1 LNPAS
6 EAFFFRQQSLLEF
19 FCIRDCRHD
28 YPHPRIF
35 RFLLL
40 IFLRLI
46 VPDRSSI
53 RLWREIVNGVA
64 LFHMHLKLW
73 RPLAEYL
80 KENRHDIYRHVIAT
94 ETADLSALTAA
105 EIEVIVKRH
114 MIVVA

>member
-1 LNPAS
+1 
-6 EAFFFRQQSLLEF
+6 
-19 FCIRDCRHD
+19 
-28 YPHPRIF
+28 
-35 RFLLL
+35 L
-40 IFLRLI
+40 ISLRLN

-64 LFHMHLKLW
+64 LFHMHLKLR

-80 KENRHDIYRHVIAT
+80 KENCLDIYRHVIAT
-94 ETADLSALTAA
+94 ETADPSAPTAA